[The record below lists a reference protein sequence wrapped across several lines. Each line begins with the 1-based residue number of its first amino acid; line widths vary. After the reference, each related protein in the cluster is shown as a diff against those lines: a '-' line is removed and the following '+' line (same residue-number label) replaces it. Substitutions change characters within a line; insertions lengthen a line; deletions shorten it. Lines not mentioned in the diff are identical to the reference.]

1 MYINTATKEYP
12 LSRAQIKAKFPNTSF
27 PDAFVPPAPYALVHM
42 TALPEYDA
50 DTHTVKEAAPVLI
63 NGRWEQTWALIERSE
78 EEKQAIQ
85 QRKYKNATQGIRG
98 KRNMLLAQSDWTQ
111 VADAPVDK
119 ATWAA
124 YRQALRD
131 VPAQAGFPHDVTWP
145 EQP

>member
-1 MYINTATKEYP
+1 MYINTVTKEYP

-27 PDAFVPPAPYALVHM
+27 PAAFVPPAPYASVHM

-50 DTHTVKEAAPVLI
+50 DTHTVKEAAPVHV
-63 NGRWEQTWALIERSE
+63 NERWEQAWALIERSE
-78 EEKQAIQ
+78 EEKQTIQ
-85 QRKYKNATQGIRG
+85 QQKYQNAAQSVRG
-98 KRNMLLAQSDWTQ
+98 KRDALLAQSDWTQ

-119 ATWAA
+119 AAWAA

-131 VPAQAGFPHDVTWP
+131 VPVQAGFPWDVIWP